1 MILTSAANH
10 TAADHPPNRII
21 TMATPRKRQPPA
33 PVRVIKAAEQ
43 TAEQAAEQ
51 TAPAVVASQPPAASL
66 PDAVTP
72 PAPPAPASGKL
83 AGFAFTFVKKSGRT
97 AGSVN
102 GAAAEIERPEWSA
115 DLRKAADLIGFRLPD
130 FYPAQRDRKDGRK
143 APWRLCA
150 MPKLE
155 ALYQPIPPRG
165 SADRDTSA
173 LVEGVLYG
181 FDGMFPSMVDG
192 KGMPLIDILNLF
204 AHPTVWDTY
213 LKVRA
218 LHSLTPY
225 SINGRDPQHTTCLLH
240 RLAERSNRYCYC
252 EDAILYLSDKADS

>member
-1 MILTSAANH
+1 VNEAG
-10 TAADHPPNRII
+10 
-21 TMATPRKRQPPA
+21 KG
-33 PVRVIKAAEQ
+33 
-43 TAEQAAEQ
+43 
-51 TAPAVVASQPPAASL
+51 AVVRMAAGAVLASMRDPIVL
-66 PDAVTP
+66 P

-83 AGFAFTFVKKSGRT
+83 ASFAFTFVKKSGRV
-97 AGSVN
+97 GGRVN
-102 GAAAEIERPEWSA
+102 GAAAEIERPQWSA
-115 DLRKAADLIGFRLPD
+115 DLRKAADLIRFRLPD
-130 FYPAQRDRKDGRK
+130 FYPSRRDRKDGRR

-173 LVEGVLYG
+173 LVEGILYG
-181 FDGMFPSMVDG
+181 FDGLLPSMVDG
-192 KGMPLIDILNLF
+192 QGLPLIDVLHLF

-213 LKVRA
+213 QKSKA

-225 SINGRDPQHTTCLLH
+225 SINGKDPQYTTCLLY

-252 EDAILYLSDKADS
+252 DGETLFITDKADS

>member
-1 MILTSAANH
+1 
-10 TAADHPPNRII
+10 
-21 TMATPRKRQPPA
+21 MATASNRKQPQA
-33 PVRVIKAAEQ
+33 GPVRIVSPASQ
-43 TAEQAAEQ
+43 D
-51 TAPAVVASQPPAASL
+51 APVVASQLPAASL
-66 PDAVTP
+66 PDAVPP
-72 PAPPAPASGKL
+72 PAAPTSGKL

-115 DLRKAADLIGFRLPD
+115 DLRKAADLIGFRLPE
-130 FYPAQRDRKDGRK
+130 FYPARRDRKDGRK
-143 APWRLCA
+143 APWKLCA

-173 LVEGVLYG
+173 LVEGILYG
-181 FDGMFPSMVDG
+181 FDGVFPSMVDG
-192 KGMPLIDILNLF
+192 QGMPLLDILNLF

-213 LKVRA
+213 LKSKA

-225 SINGRDPQHTTCLLH
+225 SINGKDPQYTTCLLY

-252 EDAILYLSDKADS
+252 DGETLFITDKADS